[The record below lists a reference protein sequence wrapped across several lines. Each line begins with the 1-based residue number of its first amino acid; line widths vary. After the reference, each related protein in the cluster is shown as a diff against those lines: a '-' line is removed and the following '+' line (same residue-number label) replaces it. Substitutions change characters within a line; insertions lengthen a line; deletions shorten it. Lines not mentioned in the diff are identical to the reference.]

1 MGLPEK
7 KYITVEEYLEAE
19 SKSLEKHEYYNGEI
33 FAMAGATVEHNRIV
47 SNSLVELGI
56 KLKDKNCVPYASDL
70 RIKAEQSKL
79 YTYPDISIICGEIQ
93 KSDDLFDTVT
103 NPTVLIE
110 VLSESTKDY
119 DRGTKFLMY
128 RNIPNLQEYI
138 LIDSMGAIK
147 VEKYSKNN
155 DGTWQLSD
163 YENISDI
170 IELKSV
176 GIEIVL
182 EDIYRGVYKV

>member
-7 KYITVEEYLEAE
+7 IYISVEEYLESE
-19 SKSLEKHEYYNGEI
+19 IHSLEKHEYYNGEV

-47 SNSLVELGI
+47 SNTFIEIGAQ
-56 KLKDKNCVPYASDL
+56 LKGKACVPYSADL
-70 RIKAEQSKL
+70 RIKEEQSKL

-93 KSDDLFDTVT
+93 KSDDAFDTVT

-128 RNIPNLQEYI
+128 RNIPSLQEY
-138 LIDSMGAIK
+138 LLVDSTGSIK
-147 VEKYSKNN
+147 VEKYSKNE
-155 DGTWQLSD
+155 DATWQLSD
-163 YENISDI
+163 YENISDKVL
-170 IELKSV
+170 LKSIGV
-176 GIEIVL
+176 ELQLG
-182 EDIYRGVYKV
+182 DIYLGVY

>member
-1 MGLPEK
+1 MIPPEK
-7 KYITVEEYLEAE
+7 KYISVEEYLESE
-19 SKSLEKHEYYNGEI
+19 IHSLEKHEYYNGEI

-70 RIKAEQSKL
+70 RIKAEQSRL

-93 KSDDLFDTVT
+93 KSDDKFDTVT

-128 RNIPNLQEYI
+128 RNIPSLQEYI
-138 LIDSMGAIK
+138 LIDSTGATK

-163 YENISDI
+163 YEKISDI

-176 GIEIVL
+176 GIEIVV

>member
-19 SKSLEKHEYYNGEI
+19 VNSLEKHEYYNGEI

-70 RIKAEQSKL
+70 RIKAEQSRL

-93 KSDDLFDTVT
+93 KSDDKFDTVT

-128 RNIPNLQEYI
+128 RNIPSLQEYI
-138 LIDSMGAIK
+138 LIDSTGATK

-163 YENISDI
+163 YEKISDI

-176 GIEIVL
+176 GIEIVV